1 MVVSWVVA
9 ILMVLC
15 NLSVPH
21 HLRILGVALLLVPQ
35 FYLPGLPASLA
46 VLWTLTTCCLGF
58 AARGRTRSKSPLV
71 LIGCLFLMATA
82 VSLLWAL
89 PSGMYFGVVNVVFG
103 VVFVLWLREVL
114 VVSQDDPRSLDAFM
128 AWAAP
133 GIVLQSVLCI
143 VFRLSPA
150 IEERFLRSS
159 LASFT
164 IGPSVNNLYSDLP
177 NNVLDPSKA
186 GGLFVNGNV
195 ASLFCSV
202 AALLLC
208 LSARR
213 TGSSWLYASAALAL
227 TGSISTGSKTAVFI
241 LLAVSILFVGLPYL
255 LNGPSIVAG
264 FPIVLALLYAPP
276 LLGYLGQLIAPTF
289 LAESRSSIG
298 TRQRLWSRATEIIQD
313 SPIFG
318 AGFGGWGESV
328 GKIGSR
334 YDLPPHNFVIAAW
347 VYSGIF
353 AAILAIG
360 FVISAVALGLRV
372 VSAQTGVRDRRTASL
387 AFCAVFWVFVHGL
400 GDNTG
405 FYGDRSTMILFAV
418 AVGYMYAM
426 TPGGRSDS
434 GDAVD
439 NAVRAPFVSRQSA
452 ISAVRAS
459 GKRTSI
465 GSGIARW

>member
-1 MVVSWVVA
+1 MLMSWGIAV
-9 ILMVLC
+9 LMVLC
-15 NLSVPH
+15 NLLMPH
-21 HLRILGVALLLVPQ
+21 RLRILGVALLLVPQ
-35 FYLPGLPASLA
+35 LYLPGLPASLA

-58 AARGRTRSKSPLV
+58 ADRGRAMARSPLV
-71 LIGCLFLMATA
+71 LVCGLFVAATA
-82 VSLLWAL
+82 ISLLWAL
-89 PSGMYFGVVNVVFG
+89 PSGVYFGVVNVVFG
-103 VVFVLWLREVL
+103 LVFVLWLRDVL
-114 VVSQDDPRSLDAFM
+114 IFSRDDPRLLDAFM

-143 VFRLSPA
+143 AFRLSPA
-150 IEERFLRSS
+150 VEERFLRSS
-159 LASFT
+159 LASFS
-164 IGPSVNNLYSDLP
+164 IGPSVNNLYADLP
-177 NNVLDPSKA
+177 NNVLDPSKS

-195 ASLFCSV
+195 ASLFCGV

-213 TGSSWLYASAALAL
+213 TGRSWLYASAALAL
-227 TGSISTGSKTAVFI
+227 IGSISTGSKTAVFV
-241 LLAVSILFVGLPYL
+241 LLAVSILLIGLQYL

-328 GKIGSR
+328 GRIGSR

-372 VSAQTGVRDRRTASL
+372 VSAQTGVRNRRTASL

-418 AVGYMYAM
+418 AFGYMYAM
-426 TPGGRSDS
+426 APGGRSDS
-434 GDAVD
+434 GEAVD
-439 NAVRAPFVSRQSA
+439 SAVRAPFVSSQSA
-452 ISAVRAS
+452 IRAVRGS

-465 GSGIARW
+465 GSGTARW